1 MQKMFAAVKSLTVL
15 KPIIFHGIML
25 CFPTRNPVF
34 SQTVYD
40 LKIVAAIAL
49 VVDVDLSVY
58 VFLGCYSRI
67 QCLSLDLKNR

>member
-58 VFLGCYSRI
+58 RSSGVIIEYNVSRWI
-67 QCLSLDLKNR
+67 